1 MTTVQTCPGS
11 EVEARVGQ
19 VDREFAYENRCK
31 VFKGKFW
38 HETYP
43 AHEALYQGLP
53 DHRNAR
59 VIANVSGG
67 TRLLDVG
74 CGFGDMLFAL
84 RDRYTALVGVDPS
97 AAMVGHALDNFAKRG
112 LTTPYQVT
120 QALAEALPLGDGQV
134 DTVVTT
140 DCYEHIHPEFRAQAL
155 GEIFRVLRP
164 GGELVLVT
172 PSTFWIHAYALMDN
186 LLTLRRQIKAGK
198 GVRIF
203 KPTPK
208 NYTEVFCSKR
218 GLMSQL
224 RRAGFKVERFE
235 RVGFYP
241 APERQ
246 GFLQPYMP
254 WIAKHRR
261 LHGAMLGL
269 FQAIQGLRVFN
280 QKMLVRCV
288 KPGSTPAGGAAT
300 GVGQVRAEARKVAA

>member
-1 MTTVQTCPGS
+1 MTAGASQGGS
-11 EVEARVGQ
+11 TAARVTE

-53 DHRNAR
+53 DHRNSR

-74 CGFGDMLFAL
+74 CGFGDMLYAL
-84 RDRYTALVGVDPS
+84 RDRYTALYGVDPS
-97 AAMVGHALDNFAKRG
+97 GAMVGHALDNFAKRG
-112 LTTPYQVT
+112 LATPYQVT

-140 DCYEHIHPEFRAQAL
+140 DCYEHIHPEFRPKAL
-155 GEIFRVLRP
+155 AEIHRVLRP

-172 PSTFWIHAYALMDN
+172 PSTFWIHAYALLDN
-186 LLTLRRQIKAGK
+186 LLTLRRQVRTGK
-198 GVRIF
+198 GVRIL

-218 GLMSQL
+218 GLLSEL

-254 WIAKHRR
+254 WISRHRR

-269 FQAIQGLRVFN
+269 FRAIQSLRVFN

-288 KPGSTPAGGAAT
+288 KPGAAAKTGDAGQSG
-300 GVGQVRAEARKVAA
+300 AEARKVAA

>member
-1 MTTVQTCPGS
+1 MSTVQTEPVAS
-11 EVEARVGQ
+11 EIEARVGE

-67 TRLLDVG
+67 QRLLDVG
-74 CGFGDMLFAL
+74 CGFGDMLYAL
-84 RDRYTALVGVDPS
+84 RDRYTMLVGVDPS
-97 AAMVGHALDNFAKRG
+97 AAMVGHARDNFTRRG
-112 LTTPYQVT
+112 LATPYQVS
-120 QALAEALPLGDGQV
+120 QGLAEALPLGDEEV

-140 DCYEHIHPEFRAQAL
+140 DTYEHIHPEFRARAL
-155 GEIFRVLRP
+155 AEIHRVLRP

-172 PSTFWIHAYALMDN
+172 PSRFWIRAYALLDN
-186 LLTLRRQIKAGK
+186 LLTVPRQIRAGK
-198 GVRIF
+198 GVRVLAL
-203 KPTPK
+203 PAK

-218 GLMSQL
+218 ELLSDL
-224 RRAGFKVERFE
+224 RRAGFRVERFE

-254 WIAKHRR
+254 WLAARPR
-261 LHGAMLGL
+261 LHGALLGL
-269 FQAIQGLRVFN
+269 FRGIQALRVFN

-288 KPGSTPAGGAAT
+288 KPGAGALRAAEP
-300 GVGQVRAEARKVAA
+300 GGPEARKAAA